1 MSKHLANIQ
10 ANVARLYKARGY
22 TDDLLTLALGLCE
35 ECGEVAKAVNT
46 YHNPKYKPTTGKP
59 MFAGDLREE
68 LKDVMIYLLGIANAA
83 GIDMEDV
90 MEQKLK
96 EFE

>member
-10 ANVARLYKARGY
+10 ANVAKFYRTRGY
-22 TDDLLTLALGLCE
+22 TDDLPTLALGLCE
-35 ECGEVAKAVNT
+35 EAGEVAKAVNT
-46 YHNPKYKPTTGKP
+46 YHNPKYKAMPGKI
-59 MFAGDLREE
+59 AGNLQEE